1 MRRSF
6 PVKGIAIA
14 LLSSVLMLA
23 LIACQGPP
31 GEPGLPGLPG
41 APGNA
46 GEPGLQ
52 GPQGEPGIPGLP
64 GHPGNPG
71 PAGPPGPPG
80 PPGPAG
86 SPAVSPE
93 ASVTLNKSS
102 IATSGD
108 PIMVHGSGFQPG
120 EPVVLQLRVDQN
132 LSIIAG
138 GARGAQ
144 VTANE
149 AGAFSASFDEVG
161 GASASQAR
169 APGDRSFVASGAWGS
184 RASTPVKVVS
194 SAEPMTAVDTV
205 LLASGTASGEPVMIW
220 GGGFMPGEVV
230 SLILVGAADGGGDRI
245 VGNAEANNSG
255 AFAGEV
261 SASATGMEGVYTLK
275 ATGNMGSVASAV
287 LVVAEPK

>member
-52 GPQGEPGIPGLP
+52 GPQGEPGLPGLS
-64 GHPGNPG
+64 GYPGNPG

-93 ASVTLNKSS
+93 ADIMLNKSS

-245 VGNAEANNSG
+245 VGNAEANMSG

-275 ATGNMGSVASAV
+275 ATGNMGSVASGV